1 MKNKKFTLKIN
12 RWFLV
17 PLSGLLTLFM
27 FSCGEDPSPSL
38 FDSLIGPGGPTP
50 QITSVAPTDEA
61 LAGVSQITING
72 TNFSSIPEENHV
84 YFSSSKAKVL
94 QASPSVLVVT
104 APNLVS
110 DNVQIK
116 VAVHNSEFF
125 SNIVTYKLKA
135 AVTEFFPFQEFE
147 LPYGLTIDKENN
159 LYVSM
164 VINNVG
170 VGVKKFTP
178 SGQMNDFA
186 PKGGET
192 FFNSLKYG
200 PDNFI
205 YGARRVRA
213 IFRIQQGVA
222 AATFVTSS
230 QGIGNVNDLDFDENK
245 IIWAGG
251 SSNGFIYSV
260 TLDKVVKSFPFDEDV
275 NAVRVFDGH
284 LYVVSISGANQ
295 SVWKFK
301 INSAEDLGAAEKYF
315 DITAVTGDIPA
326 ITALTFAADGDMYI
340 GTSKGDAVLVVHPNG
355 THETLYPGLLK
366 PVAYTFGWGIDN
378 FLYYTR
384 QRTDTTTQTILK
396 LNMQKLGAPY
406 YGRE

>member
-1 MKNKKFTLKIN
+1 MKNKKFTLIN
-12 RWFLV
+12 IAFAGLLALFLV
-17 PLSGLLTLFM
+17 
-27 FSCGEDPSPSL
+27 SCGEDPSPSL
-38 FDSLIGPGGPTP
+38 FDSIVGGGGETP
-50 QITSVAPTDEA
+50 QITSVTPPDEA
-61 LAGVSQITING
+61 LAGVTQITING

-84 YFSSSKAKVL
+84 FFSGSKGKVL
-94 QASPSVLVVT
+94 QANPTTLVVK
-104 APNLVS
+104 APNFVS
-110 DNVQIK
+110 DDVKIK
-116 VAVHNSEFF
+116 VAVQNSELF

-147 LPYGLTIDKENN
+147 LPYGFTLDNQNN

-164 VINNVG
+164 VMSNVG
-170 VGVKKFTP
+170 VGIKKFTP
-178 SGQMNDFA
+178 SGQMSDFA

-192 FFNSLKYG
+192 FFNTLKYG

-213 IFRIQQGVA
+213 IFRIQEGVA

-251 SSNGFIYSV
+251 SSNGFVYSV
-260 TLDKVVKSFPFDEDV
+260 TPDKVVKSFTFTEDV
-275 NAVRVFDGH
+275 NAVRVYDGH
-284 LYVVSISGANQ
+284 LYVASITGTDQ

-301 INSAEDLGAAEKYF
+301 INSADDLGAPEKYF
-315 DITAVTGDIPA
+315 DITAVTGEIPA
-326 ITALTFAADGDMYI
+326 VTALTFAADGDMYI
-340 GTSKGDAVLVVHPNG
+340 GTSKSDAILVVHPNG
-355 THETLYPGLLK
+355 IHETLYPGLLK
-366 PVAYTFGWGIDN
+366 PVAYTFGWGTDN
-378 FLYYTR
+378 FSYYTR